1 MRNMKFTKLLS
12 VILAAVLLLGSFA
25 SVLSFAEDDAADEP
39 VQEEAAVG
47 VEIISK
53 NLNYASRTEIV
64 YAVEANGVKKT
75 DSVVMLFWNEA
86 QAEDGYTYEKA
97 LYRKSFYGRDTI
109 MEVEGCYLFS
119 SRGIAP
125 KDINSSIYARPVIRH
140 VDIVDGEAVVT
151 YTYGDVLK
159 YNVGM
164 YAAEKL
170 AETDNSEAQNKLYTG
185 LIEYAEAAGAKFGAS
200 EPDYVLAKIEDAQ
213 GSFGNFGAKYAIA
226 DADGKLMLRADA
238 VNAEGKYFIK
248 WTDAEGNDLSTSRIA
263 KVAAP
268 TEAGTHVYT
277 PVWGEAADS
286 AYAGTTVI
294 EKYSTGPIY
303 TGAVNTKNAP
313 TTDCYD
319 GSGIKRWTGNK
330 TYDTI
335 KYNFSAIPKYTKAED
350 GTVTYETGANGFY
363 VEDKRDNYYIAED
376 LSGNKKIYAERSQKG
391 AGWTVGF
398 NNTTAT
404 KTETMYTE
412 VDLTFDELT
421 ANGVQI
427 HVNATV
433 YDAAGTNVALRTN
446 LYTRV
451 NEKLED
457 GTFVDRNNGYLYTE
471 GNNSAH
477 IGIDGETTYFG
488 AHGGETI
495 TLGIRLVKKDVTTE
509 TTDEN
514 GETTTTTT
522 QAAYFEY
529 YLNGEYAGEFE
540 CAKIKSYKANLDVSS
555 LYIGYM
561 SVNTVTACAD
571 DVIIDNVMFSK

>member
-1 MRNMKFTKLLS
+1 MRNSNLTRLLS
-12 VILAAVLLLGSFA
+12 VMLAAVLLFGTFA
-25 SVLSFAEDDAADEP
+25 SVLSFAEDTTAGETTEDAKKSVA
-39 VQEEAAVG
+39 
-47 VEIISK
+47 IISK
-53 NLNYASRTEIV
+53 NLNYATRTEIV
-64 YAVEANGVKKT
+64 YAVEAKNVEKH
-75 DSVVMLFWNEA
+75 DSVVMLFWD
-86 QAEDGYTYEKA
+86 AEQTEYTYANA
-97 LYRKSFYGRDTI
+97 LYRKSFYGKGTVLG
-109 MEVEGCYLFS
+109 VEGCYLFA

-125 KDINSSIYARPVIRH
+125 KNINDSVYCAPAIRH
-140 VDIVDGEAVVT
+140 VDMVDGEAVIS
-151 YTYGDVLK
+151 YTIGEVLE

-170 AETDNSEAQNKLYTG
+170 SESDNTAAQNELYRS
-185 LIEYAEAAGAKFGAS
+185 LIAYSEAAGAKFGAA
-200 EPDYVLAKIEDAQ
+200 EPNFVLAKVEDAQ

-226 DADGKLMLRADA
+226 DDDGKLTLRADA
-238 VNAEGKYFIK
+238 INAEGKYFIK
-248 WTDAEGNDLSTSRIA
+248 WTDADGNDLSTSRVA

-268 TEAGTHVYT
+268 TEAGVHVYT
-277 PVWGEAADS
+277 PIWGDAADS
-286 AYAGTTVI
+286 AYAGTTI
-294 EKYSTGPIY
+294 LEKYATGPVN
-303 TGAVNTKNAP
+303 TGVVNTKNAP

-335 KYNFSAIPKYTKAED
+335 KYNFSAIPKYTKADD
-350 GTVTYETGANGFY
+350 GTITYVTDANGFY

-398 NNTTAT
+398 NNTTST

-421 ANGVQI
+421 ANGVQV

-433 YDAAGTNVALRTN
+433 YDSAGTNVALRTN

-457 GTFVDRNNGYLYTE
+457 GTFVDRHNGYLYTE

-477 IGIDGETTYFG
+477 IGVDGNVSYYG
-488 AHGGETI
+488 SHGGETI
-495 TLGIRLVKKDVTTE
+495 TLGIRLVIKDVT
-509 TTDEN
+509 DDA
-514 GETTTTTT
+514 GETVK
-522 QAAYFEY
+522 AAYFEY

-540 CAKIKSYKANLDVSS
+540 CAKIKGYKTNLDVSS
-555 LYIGYM
+555 LYIGYV